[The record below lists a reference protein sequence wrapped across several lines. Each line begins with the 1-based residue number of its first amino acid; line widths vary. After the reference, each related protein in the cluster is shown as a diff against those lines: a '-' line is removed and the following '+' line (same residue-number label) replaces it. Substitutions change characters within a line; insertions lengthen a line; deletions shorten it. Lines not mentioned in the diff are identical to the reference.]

1 MQLGQYYHLYVNYCV
16 AAEAL
21 KSRIPKSVDLDLFE
35 NRPVVSWVVSTWQD
49 LKMLSLPWGLN
60 EQSFSLSLRT
70 YVKFRRDDEWIRGY
84 FPLESWM
91 SGSKNKLMKRLVGMG
106 SSGNFECKRSV
117 HFEPF
122 EKSSKGIFEYKWS
135 DPNRRGEQVMRF
147 RTLGSPQP
155 AMAGYLEYFTAEKNH
170 SFVASKNKVT
180 IFQEE
185 RLPSMLWELD
195 ETILP
200 THFPGEGSLNCDWA
214 TPSST
219 FVVKGSK
226 VSIRKLATI
235 A

>member
-21 KSRIPKSVDLDLFE
+21 EARIPKSIDLDLFE
-35 NRPVVSWVVSTWQD
+35 NKPVVSWVVSTWQD
-49 LKMLSLPWGLN
+49 LKMLSLPWMLK
-60 EQSFSLSLRT
+60 EQSFALSLRT
-70 YVKFRRDDEWIRGY
+70 YVKFRRNNEWVRGY

-91 SGSKNKLMKRLVGMG
+91 SGSKNKLMQWLVGMG
-106 SSGNFECKRSV
+106 SSGYLDVKRSV

-122 EKSSKGIFEYKWS
+122 EKSSRGIFEYKWS
-135 DPNRRGEQVMRF
+135 DLNGRGEQVMRF

-155 AMAGYLEYFTAEKNH
+155 AMAGYIEHFTSEKTH
-170 SFVASKNKVT
+170 SFVTGKNKLT

-200 THFPGEGSLNCDWA
+200 TYFPGGGLLNCDWA
-214 TPSST
+214 TPSSA